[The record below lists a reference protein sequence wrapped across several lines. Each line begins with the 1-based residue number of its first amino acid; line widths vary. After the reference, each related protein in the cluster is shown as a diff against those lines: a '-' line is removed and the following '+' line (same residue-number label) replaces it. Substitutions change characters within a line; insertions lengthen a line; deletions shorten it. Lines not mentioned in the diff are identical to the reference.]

1 MTLIFIEWHQRQIFE
16 FVQQKL
22 FDSFQLISR
31 GVGQILVESFS
42 HETSFTLW
50 QLRTLLVGAEGVVV
64 VADADVAVVVVADV
78 DVVGAAAV
86 ADSPAG

>member
-1 MTLIFIEWHQRQIFE
+1 MTQIFIEWHQRQIFE

-50 QLRTLLVGAEGVVV
+50 QLRTLLVRAEGVADAV
-64 VADADVAVVVVADV
+64 VADADV
-78 DVVGAAAV
+78 DVVGAAAA

>member
-1 MTLIFIEWHQRQIFE
+1 MTQIFIEWHQRQIFE

-50 QLRTLLVGAEGVVV
+50 QLRTLLVRAEGVADAVVAVVV
-64 VADADVAVVVVADV
+64 VADADV
-78 DVVGAAAV
+78 DVVGAAAA